1 MLLRR
6 LTLHNFGTYKGSQT
20 FDLTVQ
26 GARNVVLI
34 GGKNGAG
41 KSTFLESIRLCLY
54 GSAAFRTSLSR
65 ERYDKYLLD
74 RIHRDPSVTAPSKAA
89 AVEIEFDHSDESG
102 TARYRIVR
110 EWFRVSNSSVRE
122 AVSLKRDG
130 ELVGDIDSLHWQ
142 DFIQE
147 LLPLGVSDL
156 FFFDGEKVQL
166 LADDGSDASTL
177 AEAISN
183 LLGANIVERL
193 NADLSIYLFRGMQKA
208 DAGTASVQEMQS
220 LLETL
225 GILQHERR
233 GVEVELLTATA
244 ESDHITAQLEAQEQE
259 LQRQGGNYA
268 RNKGRLDERSKQIN
282 SRVENL
288 ESSLREYAT
297 GLLPIALAPN
307 LLQQVLKQLE
317 IEQDVRFGVV
327 VDESL
332 ARAAKA
338 TLVALKRFEI
348 GSGARA
354 YKLGTIANFKEIE
367 KLIRTSHAGLAFDA
381 PMIHDLSGLQEKQ
394 IQGWGSICLSSL
406 PKELRSIGEQL
417 EELYRERQKVERDIQ
432 RIPQEEILKP
442 LLEKLQEARERFS
455 KQAEELAQLRIVME
469 ALDQKIQ
476 RADAEYRRSAET
488 AKSASS
494 QRVALERAGK
504 AQDVLREFREA
515 LIEQKVRAVEKELT
529 YCFGL
534 LSRKKVKRLF
544 SIDAL
549 SFAVSL
555 RDERGRS
562 TPKSELSAGEKQIY
576 AIAVLWSLG
585 RVAKSP
591 APIIIDTPLARLD
604 SEHRALLIKH
614 YFPKVSHQVI
624 ILSTD
629 TEIDEASMESLKP
642 AISRSFELDFD
653 PNEQAT
659 SVKAGYFQS
668 KDACEPS

>member
-1 MLLRR
+1 M
-6 LTLHNFGTYKGSQT
+6 
-20 FDLTVQ
+20 TVQ

-41 KSTFLESIRLCLY
+41 KSTFLESIRLCFY

-65 ERYDKYLLD
+65 DRYDRYLLD
-74 RIHRDPSVTAPSKAA
+74 RIHRNPSVTVPSKAA

-122 AVSLKRDG
+122 SVSLKRDD

-147 LLPLGVSDL
+147 LLPVGVSDL

-177 AEAISN
+177 EEAISN

-193 NADLSIYLFRGMQKA
+193 NADLSIYLSRGMQKA

-220 LLETL
+220 LLKTL
-225 GILQHERR
+225 DGLQRERR
-233 GVEVELLTATA
+233 GVEAELLTVAT
-244 ESDHITAQLEAQEQE
+244 ESDEITAQLETQERE
-259 LQRQGGNYA
+259 LQRQGRNYA
-268 RNKGRLDERSKQIN
+268 RNKGRLEERRKQIN
-282 SRVENL
+282 SRVEIL

-307 LLQQVLKQLE
+307 LLQQLLKQLE

-332 ARAAKA
+332 ARAAKT
-338 TLVALKRFEI
+338 TLAALKRFDV

-354 YKLGTIANFKEIE
+354 YKLGSIANFKEIE
-367 KLIRTSHAGLAFDA
+367 KLIQTSHAGLGFDA
-381 PMIHDLSGLQEKQ
+381 PMIHDLSGAQEKQ
-394 IQGWGSICLSSL
+394 IQGWAATCLSTL

-417 EELYRERQKVERDIQ
+417 EELYRERQKVKRDIQ

-442 LLEKLQEARERFS
+442 LLEKLQDGRERFS
-455 KQAEELAQLRIVME
+455 KKAEHVAQVRTNLDG
-469 ALDQKIQ
+469 LDQKIQ
-476 RADAEYRRSAET
+476 WADAEYRRSAEHV
-488 AKSASS
+488 KSASS
-494 QRVALERAGK
+494 QRVALERAEKTQG
-504 AQDVLREFREA
+504 VLREFREA
-515 LIEQKVRAVEKELT
+515 LIEQKVRAVESELT
-529 YCFGL
+529 YCFEL
-534 LSRKKVKRLF
+534 LSRKKVRRLF
-544 SIDAL
+544 SIDAS

-562 TPKSELSAGEKQIY
+562 MPKSDLSAGEKQIY

-604 SEHRALLIKH
+604 SEHRALLIQH

-642 AISRSFELDFD
+642 AISRSFELEFD
-653 PNEQAT
+653 SNEQAT

-668 KDACEPS
+668 KELHEPS